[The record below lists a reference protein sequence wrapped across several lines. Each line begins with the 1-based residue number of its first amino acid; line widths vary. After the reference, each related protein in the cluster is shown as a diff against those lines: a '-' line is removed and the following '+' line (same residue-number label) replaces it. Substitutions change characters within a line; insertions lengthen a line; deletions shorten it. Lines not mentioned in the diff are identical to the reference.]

1 MFNSKILNNASG
13 AIALLFRN
21 IINNNNLTGVLDVY
35 IDMRCDR
42 ECKNS
47 QEKSALK
54 TNYNTHINKGQMTV
68 KIFIKLFKELFNVKY
83 MAFTI
88 STKYKNKIV
97 EHKEV
102 LDLKEKNDD
111 VVYLL
116 LHGLLEKGLNEDLGE
131 NLTSYIKNNPN
142 IKTNVE
148 MDKEKYTQMSQI
160 NCRLLTWKKLVDK
173 LNDIFQVE
181 YIKLS
186 VNIEYGK
193 KGILEE
199 IVSIRLRNQT

>member
-47 QEKSALK
+47 QEKSALR

-102 LDLKEKNDD
+102 LDLNSKNDD
-111 VVYLL
+111 VVYSL
-116 LHGLLEKGLNEDLGE
+116 LHGLLEKGLNEDLGS
-131 NLTSYIKNNPN
+131 NLTNFIKNNPN
-142 IKTNVE
+142 IKTNIE

-160 NCRLLTWKKLVDK
+160 NCKLLTWKKLVDK

-193 KGILEE
+193 KGIFDET
-199 IVSIRLRNQT
+199 VSIRLRNQS

>member
-47 QEKSALK
+47 QEKSALR

-102 LDLKEKNDD
+102 LDLKEENDD
-111 VVYLL
+111 VVYSL
-116 LHGLLEKGLNEDLGE
+116 LHGLLEKGLNEHLSV
-131 NLTSYIKNNPN
+131 NLANYIKNNPK
-142 IKTNVE
+142 IKTKVE

-160 NCRLLTWKKLVDK
+160 NCKLLTWKKLVDK

-199 IVSIRLRNQT
+199 TVSIRLKG

>member
-21 IINNNNLTGVLDVY
+21 IINNNNLTGVLAVY

-54 TNYNTHINKGQMTV
+54 TNYNTHIDKGQMTV

-199 IVSIRLRNQT
+199 TVSIRLKG